1 MRSVLTSDAPRP
13 AGPYSQAIVSGDL
26 VWCSGQLGID
36 PASGDIVGGAK
47 EQAAQCLR
55 NLDAVLK
62 AAGSCSKHIVR
73 TTVLVTDIKFMQGV
87 NEAYSEFFGAAAP
100 SRTDAAVSSLPR
112 GALVEIDAVASH
124 ASAGLEGAK
133 AGRGAEVM
141 VLPRVP

>member
-87 NEAYSEFFGAAAP
+87 NEAYSEFFGPRRAVAHRRRRLLAAAG
-100 SRTDAAVSSLPR
+100 R
-112 GALVEIDAVASH
+112 
-124 ASAGLEGAK
+124 
-133 AGRGAEVM
+133 AGRDRRRG
-141 VLPRVP
+141 LTRLGRPGRR